1 MHDLAILGELAVV
14 LGAAASVTFLLR
26 RLKLPVLVGYL
37 VAGALIGPGALHL
50 IPDTSAVRTLA
61 DVGVVLLLFSIGLE
75 LSLSRLL
82 SLGFAFVVGGALQVA
97 VTVAGATGAALAL
110 GLAPGPALVVGFVI
124 SLSST
129 AIVLRALSD
138 SGELETPHGRLA
150 LALLLFQ
157 DLAVVPMTLL
167 VPVLGGAS
175 APGTRGLVPALAE
188 AVAVIALVVLV
199 ARRLVPWL
207 LDHLAAT
214 RSRELFL
221 IAVAAGVLGIGWLT
235 TAAGLSMALGAFLA
249 GLAIGGSEHRLT
261 VLTEAIPFRD
271 LFIALFF
278 VAVGML
284 LDPRALVADPVPILG
299 TAAAITVGKAAVVF
313 VLALALGH
321 GPGTATRTGL
331 ALAQVGE
338 FSFVLLTVATG
349 VLPPR
354 VQQALLA
361 ATVLSMGVTPGMLAV
376 APRLAR
382 WADRS
387 ALARW
392 SGRPA
397 AGAPGVPAL
406 TGHVIVAG
414 FGPAG
419 REVAAGLASRG
430 VAYLVVELN
439 AAAVRRARREGLPLL
454 LGDVTRP
461 EVLHHAG
468 LAHAAALV
476 LTLPDAETTRR
487 ALATARRLAPGVRR
501 VARTRYAADV
511 EGLRRLGADEVLSE
525 ERLVAA
531 ALEAAV
537 CAGPRPGGEGA
548 G

>member
-1 MHDLAILGELAVV
+1 MHGLAILGELAVV
-14 LGAAASVTFLLR
+14 LGAAASVTFVLR

-50 IPDTSAVRTLA
+50 VPDASAVRTLA
-61 DVGVVLLLFSIGLE
+61 DVGVVLLLFSIGVE
-75 LSLSRLL
+75 LSLSRLMA
-82 SLGFAFVVGGALQVA
+82 LGVSFVIGGALQVG
-97 VTVAGATGAALAL
+97 VTTAAAAGIAMAL
-110 GLAPGPALVVGFVI
+110 GLAPGPALVVGFVV

-129 AIVLRALSD
+129 ALVLRALSD
-138 SGELETPHGRLA
+138 AGELETRHGRLA

-167 VPVLGGAS
+167 VPVLGGGEA
-175 APGTRGLVPALAE
+175 GTRSLLPALLE
-188 AVAVIALVVLV
+188 AVAVVAGVLLV

-221 IAVAAGVLGIGWLT
+221 IAVAALVLGIGWLT

-249 GLAIGGSEHRLT
+249 GLAIGESEHRLT
-261 VLTEAIPFRD
+261 VLSEAVPFRD

-284 LDPRALVADPVPILG
+284 LDPRALVADPAPILG
-299 TAAAITVGKAAVVF
+299 TALAILLGKAAVVF
-313 VLALALGH
+313 VLALALGQ

-338 FSFVLLTVATG
+338 FSFVLLTVASG

-354 VQQALLA
+354 VQQSLLA
-361 ATVLSMGVTPGMLAV
+361 ATVLSMGLTPLVLGV

-382 WADRS
+382 AADRS
-387 ALARW
+387 ALARRL
-392 SGRPA
+392 GRPPSGGP
-397 AGAPGVPAL
+397 GARGLAD
-406 TGHVIVAG
+406 HVIVAG

-419 REVAAGLASRG
+419 RQVAAALAARG
-430 VAYLVVELN
+430 VAHVVVELN
-439 AAAVRRARREGLPLL
+439 AATARRERRAGTTVV

-468 LAHAAALV
+468 LEAARSLV

-487 ALATARRLAPGVRR
+487 ALAAARRLAPGVRR
-501 VARTRYAADV
+501 VARTRYQAEV
-511 EGLRRLGADEVLSE
+511 EGLRRLGADEVLAE
-525 ERLVAA
+525 EHLVAA
-531 ALEAAV
+531 ALADAATGV
-537 CAGPRPGGEGA
+537 VQSAG
-548 G
+548 